1 MAEPK
6 ASLFDP
12 DDFRPVLKFVGKNW
26 YILLLLPMVGFIGA
40 RYYTYQLNDIYA
52 AKTEILLR
60 SKDSYDYQSQL
71 YSNFGYYSLMADVTN
86 QQRVLSSYD
95 IISKT
100 IDKLNFGVSYYLVGR
115 VKVEPVTK
123 IEALDIDVQLV
134 DQQLY
139 NKPLDIQIVD
149 LDRYSLSYDYQGDR
163 VTKTYRFGE
172 RVEDVNYILTID
184 KSGLVDEGNLETLQ
198 QLTYQFQVHPHDWLV
213 KKFSGALAIQNVEYT
228 SILNIVV
235 RDVLPARA
243 KVFLDTLS
251 SVYIDYTQES
261 RVEVNE
267 NTQKYIDTQLLELEE
282 ILDSLEYTLQNF
294 RNQKRILDLSR
305 EKEEYFESMVALD
318 TEKRKLELRIE
329 SMNTMEEFLRGEMN
343 STSLPPSFFMFD
355 EDNILQNQ
363 VSQLYNLQLER
374 SGKLNLYE
382 PENYRIQSL
391 DSLIKVTKI
400 GIFNYTKDT
409 RNAMLAR
416 IQDIDKQIR
425 QLEGKLKNIP
435 KSQRDILGIDRKIK
449 VNEELYVFLLE
460 KKAST
465 VIARAAIVPEASVVE
480 EARVVGVVGPDKQR
494 SIYLSTGVGLI
505 FAVLIGL
512 VRFLFFTHLENVQ
525 ELKRLT
531 NLPVIGGVPF
541 YEEIL
546 LEPIAILGSSRSNV
560 SEAFRSLRANLQYLL
575 RDEGPKVL
583 LVTSLHPGEGK
594 TFTSTNLA
602 AVLAKAGKKV
612 ILLDFDMHKPRVHNT
627 FGLDNVS
634 GISTFIIGKTDLNEC
649 KVQSQVENLDI
660 VTAGPVPPNASELV
674 VNKKV
679 DELIERLK
687 AEYDYVILDT
697 PPLILISDSLVLMRV
712 ADTGLYVMNTEKASR
727 QGVRYLEEVLEQNKI
742 GHVALLL
749 NNIKQKKWKYYYGK
763 YLYRYGYSYAY
774 GYGYGYGYG
783 YEYGYGNEGYGPDP
797 DERKPAR
804 NGKRKKND

>member
-12 DDFRPVLKFVGKNW
+12 DDFRPVLKFVGRNW
-26 YILLLLPMVGFIGA
+26 YILLLLPMLGFIGA
-40 RYYTYQLNDIYA
+40 RYYTYRLNNIYA
-52 AKTEILLR
+52 AKTEILLK
-60 SKDSYDYQSQL
+60 SKDTYDYQSQL

-100 IDKLNFGVSYYLVGR
+100 IDKLNYGVSYYLVGR
-115 VKVEPVTK
+115 VKSQPVTK
-123 IEALDIDVQLV
+123 IEALSIDVELV
-134 DQQLY
+134 DPGMY
-139 NKPLDIQIVD
+139 NSPFDIRILD
-149 LDRYSLSYDYQGDR
+149 LENYSLSYVYQGENIS
-163 VTKTYRFGE
+163 KNYRFGE
-172 RVEDVNYILTID
+172 RVEDVNYILHID
-184 KSGLVDEGNLETLQ
+184 KTGLVDDGNLETLQ

-213 KKFSGALAIQNVEYT
+213 KKFSESLAIQNVEYT

-235 RDVLPARA
+235 RDVLPERA
-243 KVFLDTLS
+243 KVFLDSLS
-251 SVYIDYTQES
+251 RVYIDYTQQS
-261 RVEVNE
+261 RIEVNE
-267 NTQKYIDTQLLELEE
+267 NTQQYIDTQLLELEE

-305 EKEEYFESMVALD
+305 EKDEYFSSMVNLD
-318 TEKRKLELRIE
+318 AEKRMLELRIE
-329 SMNTMEEFLRGEMN
+329 SMNTMEEYLRGEMN
-343 STSLPPSFFMFD
+343 SRSLPPSFFMFD
-355 EDNILQNQ
+355 EDKILQKQ
-363 VSQLYNLQLER
+363 ISDLYNLQLDR
-374 SGKLNLYE
+374 AGKLNLYE
-382 PENYRIQSL
+382 PENFRIQKI
-391 DSLIKVTKI
+391 DSLIKGTKI

-409 RNAMLAR
+409 RNAMFSR
-416 IQDIDKQIR
+416 IQDIEQQIG
-425 QLEGKLKNIP
+425 QLEGKLKGIP
-435 KSQRDILGIDRKIK
+435 KSQRDMLGIDRKIK

-480 EARVVGVVGPDKQR
+480 EARVVGIVGPDKQR
-494 SIYLSTGVGLI
+494 TIYLSTGMGLI

-512 VRFLFFTHLENVQ
+512 VRFVFFTHLESVQ

-531 NLPVIGGVPF
+531 SLPVIGGIPF

-546 LEPIAILGSSRSNV
+546 MEPIAILGSSRSNV
-560 SEAFRSLRANLQYLL
+560 SEAFRSIRANLSYLL

-594 TFTSTNLA
+594 TFTSTNLSS
-602 AVLAKAGKKV
+602 VLSKAGKKV
-612 ILLDFDMHKPRVHNT
+612 ILLDFDMHKPKVHKT

-634 GISTFIIGKTDLNEC
+634 GISTYIIGKTDLDEC

-687 AEYDYVILDT
+687 ADYDYVILDT
-697 PPLILISDSLVLMRV
+697 PPLMLISDSLVLMRV

-783 YEYGYGNEGYGPDP
+783 YEYGYGNEGYGSDP

-804 NGKRKKND
+804 NGKRKKGD